1 MPAFAAALLIGSNG
15 DNTVASITLENV
27 TVDFTIYGHHS
38 FRTAL
43 LTSAGGLIRRQ
54 GRKSDQVTV
63 RAIDNLS
70 LKISHGDRV
79 GLIGHNGAGKSTLLR
94 VLAGV
99 YEPVS
104 GRIITEG
111 KISSL
116 LNTAPGMNP
125 EDTGYENIVTCGL
138 YLGMTKAEIRRSI
151 PDIEEFS
158 ELGEYLT
165 LPVRTY
171 SSGMVTRL
179 SFGIATSID
188 PEILLLDE
196 GLGAGDARFIERAN
210 RRVDRLIGRA
220 SILVLATHGDALI
233 KSMCNKCI
241 LMNHGKVVR
250 IGNTD
255 EVIDE
260 YHRLTSTQA
269 APQ

>member
-1 MPAFAAALLIGSNG
+1 M
-15 DNTVASITLENV
+15 ASITLENV

-54 GRKSDQVTV
+54 GRKSDRITV
-63 RAIDNLS
+63 RALDNLS
-70 LKISHGDRV
+70 LQISHGDRL

-94 VLAGV
+94 VLAGA

-111 KISSL
+111 KVSSL
-116 LNTAPGMNP
+116 LNSSPGMNSD
-125 EDTGYENIVTCGL
+125 DTGYENIMTCGM
-138 YLGMTKAEIRRSI
+138 YLGMTKEEIRRKI
-151 PDIEEFS
+151 PEIEEFT

-165 LPVRTY
+165 LPIRTY
-171 SSGMVTRL
+171 SSGMMTRL
-179 SFGIATSID
+179 GFGIATSID

-196 GLGAGDARFIERAN
+196 GLGAGDARFVERAKQ
-210 RRVDRLIGRA
+210 RVNRLIDRA
-220 SILVLATHGDALI
+220 SILVLASHGDGLI
-233 KSMCNKCI
+233 KSMCNRCI
-241 LMNHGKVVR
+241 LMNHGQVVKV
-250 IGNTD
+250 GDTD

-269 APQ
+269 VA